1 MDRDELKVMNKV
13 IKEKYKY
20 HKLWKILA
28 IVFICLTILFAT
40 LYFVSGEAFEQTIN
54 NNDVE
59 VINNNNGASN
69 NNNNYVT
76 VNN

>member
-1 MDRDELKVMNKV
+1 MDKKELEVINEA

-28 IVFICLTILFAT
+28 IVFIGLTILFGT
-40 LYFVSGEAFEQTIN
+40 LYFASGDVFRKEVHN

-59 VINNNNGASN
+59 IVNNGNSNNNG
-69 NNNNYVT
+69 
-76 VNN
+76 VNIYN

>member
-1 MDRDELKVMNKV
+1 MNKNELSIYKKAV
-13 IKEKYKY
+13 KEKYKY

-40 LYFVSGEAFEQTIN
+40 LYFATGDIFRKEI

-59 VINNNNGASN
+59 IVNNGSNNNNGVTIN
-69 NNNNYVT
+69 N
-76 VNN
+76 